1 MTAPTALTTLTVHEP
16 TAIRARLRALA
27 MDLAWSWREL
37 RRRPFQM
44 LDMRAWEATRHSPL
58 GTLASAD
65 DDRLATLSTSTAFM
79 GSLDAAEADAHAMPA
94 PQPFIAGH
102 SVAYYC
108 SEYALHESL
117 AQYAGGLGV
126 LAGDHLKQASDLGMP
141 LCAVG
146 LLYGHGYYRQEL
158 DEVGRTR
165 VSLPRID
172 RSTLPIEPTG
182 VVIACPI
189 GRRQVHAQVWRIRVG
204 RVNLYV
210 LDADL
215 ARNRP
220 EDRELT
226 LGLYR
231 GEPLLR
237 LRQQV
242 LLGVGGVMALHAVG
256 ERPTVHHLNEG
267 HAAFAA
273 IELLRRE
280 RERDPGAE
288 AEALLARVRQ
298 SIVFTTHTP
307 VPAGH
312 DRYPHADVLRELG
325 STSRAAGLTASA
337 LKKLGREHPANAGEP
352 FCMTVLALRTCR
364 ACNGVAKIHGE
375 VSRQM
380 WKGIEWGTQP
390 PVAIASITNGV
401 HLPTWCDPVA
411 SAFWRDQCQVDANG
425 NTIAGQGWERAE
437 QVDRAAL
444 WSLRTVLRSR
454 LVHFVRERCARSA
467 LARGEGAA
475 GALRASQ
482 LLREDA
488 LTIGFARRFATY
500 KRAPLIFHDVDRLAA
515 ILGNANCPVQLIF
528 AGKAHPRDAGGQAY
542 AQRVFEMTQD
552 PRLVGRVAILE
563 DYDMEIGRVLT
574 SGADLWLN
582 NPLRPMEASGT
593 SGMKPPLAGGMN
605 LSILDGWWPEG
616 FDGRNGWAPA
626 PVADGGEQ
634 ASDEIDSH
642 DASELYRVLE
652 TDIVPLFWDRAD
664 GGLPAAWLDRAAHS
678 AASVPPRFGTVRML
692 DEYAK
697 VYGLLPS

>member
-1 MTAPTALTTLTVHEP
+1 MADTEAARLTNQPHE
-16 TAIRARLRALA
+16 TRARLRALA
-27 MDLAWSWREL
+27 MDLSWSWREV

-44 LDMRAWEATRHSPL
+44 LDIRAWEATRHSPL
-58 GTLASAD
+58 GTLAATD
-65 DDRLATLSTSTAFM
+65 DDRLKSLAAGAAFM
-79 GSLDAAEADAHAMPA
+79 GALDAAEADAGAMPA
-94 PQPFIAGH
+94 PHPFIAGQ

-165 VSLPRID
+165 VGLPHID
-172 RSTLPIEPTG
+172 RATLPIQPTG

-189 GRRQVHAQVWRIRVG
+189 GRRQVHAQVWRMRVG
-204 RVNLYV
+204 RINLYL

-231 GEPLLR
+231 GDPLLR

-242 LLGVGGVMALHAVG
+242 LLGVGGAMALHALG

-267 HAAFAA
+267 HAAFAS
-273 IELLRRE
+273 IELLRRA
-280 RERDPGAE
+280 REANPEGTCDE
-288 AEALLARVRQ
+288 WLDSVRAQ
-298 SIVFTTHTP
+298 VVFTTHTP

-312 DRYPHADVLRELG
+312 DRYQHADVLRELG
-325 STSRAAGLTASA
+325 PTTRAAGLTAKA
-337 LKKLGREHPANAGEP
+337 LASLGREHSGNAEEP

-364 ACNGVAKIHGE
+364 ACNGVAALHGE
-375 VSRQM
+375 VSREM
-380 WKGIEWGTQP
+380 WKDIEWGNQP
-390 PVAIASITNGV
+390 PVAISSITNGV
-401 HLPTWCDPVA
+401 HVPTWCDPVA
-411 SAFWRDQCQVDANG
+411 SAFWRDQCRIDTAAN
-425 NTIAGQGWERAE
+425 TVAGQGWDRAE

-444 WSLRTVLRSR
+444 WSLRSMLRSR
-454 LVHFVRERCARSA
+454 LVQFVRERCSKSA
-467 LARGEGAA
+467 LSRGEGAA

-482 LLREDA
+482 LLRDDA
-488 LTIGFARRFATY
+488 LTIGFARRVATY

-515 ILGNANCPVQLIF
+515 ILTSADRPVQIIF
-528 AGKAHPRDAGGQAY
+528 AGKAHPRDLGGQAY
-542 AQRVFEMTQD
+542 AQRVFEMTRD
-552 PRLVGRVAILE
+552 PRLEGRVALLE
-563 DYDMEIGRVLT
+563 DYDMEIGRLLT

-582 NPLRPMEASGT
+582 NPIRPMEASGT

-616 FDGRNGWAPA
+616 FDGRNGWAPSPA
-626 PVADGGEQ
+626 PEGAD
-634 ASDEIDSH
+634 ADATDAH
-642 DASELYRVLE
+642 DANELYRLLE
-652 TDIVPLFWDRAD
+652 SEIVPMFWDRTG
-664 GGLPAAWLDRAAHS
+664 GGLPTEWLDRSAHS
-678 AASVPPRFGTVRML
+678 AATVPPRFGTVRML
-692 DEYAK
+692 AEYSR
-697 VYGLLPS
+697 VYGILGE